1 MKTKKNKNEKNWIP
15 TISTRKPSKSKKR
28 KSKDDL
34 VMTKKTEKKEYQ
46 PSSSKKFGGT

>member
-1 MKTKKNKNEKNWIP
+1 MKTKKNKNEKNWTP
-15 TISTRKPSKSKKR
+15 FPQETCLNLKKR

-46 PSSSKKFGGT
+46 PSSPKRFGRT

>member
-1 MKTKKNKNEKNWIP
+1 MKKIEHQPFPQESRLNL
-15 TISTRKPSKSKKR
+15 KKR

-46 PSSSKKFGGT
+46 PSSPKRFGGT

>member
-1 MKTKKNKNEKNWIP
+1 MKKIEYQPFPQESRLNL
-15 TISTRKPSKSKKR
+15 KKR

-46 PSSSKKFGGT
+46 PSSPKRFGGT